1 MRISMLIM
9 LITMLI
15 SLPIM
20 LIIVIIMLITRN
32 TELMTSNTEL
42 ITRNTLVGPAVR
54 GQRCCGTNNRVTPPL
69 ADETK
74 ATTLFTNLLFQK

>member
-1 MRISMLIM
+1 MYFKFLYRYDIADIYDIEDIYDMRFMIY
-9 LITMLI
+9 
-15 SLPIM
+15 
-20 LIIVIIMLITRN
+20 
-32 TELMTSNTEL
+32 EL

-54 GQRCCGTNNRVTPPL
+54 GQQCCGTNNRVTTPL

>member
-1 MRISMLIM
+1 MRFMM
-9 LITMLI
+9 Y
-15 SLPIM
+15 
-20 LIIVIIMLITRN
+20 
-32 TELMTSNTEL
+32 EL